1 MVRTSWV
8 ADVST
13 GVIILVCRVFTL
25 SPTEMSSDYFKG
37 LDIEAQNRYREKLSF
52 RGQELPDP
60 LDGDLVRFS
69 FSSDSR
75 NFPPVTAADIFMYL
89 VEGVCFYTKE
99 QFKSHKMG
107 EAYNA
112 FVSGKVKRLVS
123 FKAGKRG
130 EGIVVIAATVEASQ
144 MLTKAYQ
151 PWCVVQ
157 DDGTVTSAHCTCMAG
172 LGECCTHVAAL
183 LFSVEATVKYGLN
196 NPSPTDVACRWIEV
210 SRKSVAAPLSGIIF
224 FKPKVGQA
232 VIQVALRPRGPV
244 PTWTDE
250 QVRGFMHRIKALAPK
265 TLLLCSIT
273 DSEETDSAPEAADQE
288 PERPAKRKE
297 TPSQL
302 PLGGIYQN
310 MDLKAAQEVRL
321 TAAHCTEIEKA
332 TRGQSRSLRWKQ
344 ERKGRIT
351 ASVLGRV
358 ATCQSGA
365 DGLVAEVMGYIEAP
379 RVSNLRWGSEKE
391 PEAKRA
397 FIAKES
403 LKHKDLQLNECGL
416 FVVGSLPFLAASPDA
431 IVSCACCEKAVL
443 EVKCAASMKGASL
456 TKTSKRLP
464 YLDENLQLRHDH
476 GYYAQVQAQMA
487 ATKLRRAYFAVFT
500 GPPINIEVITF
511 DENFW
516 AAAKLK
522 AECFFINHIF
532 PELQS
537 VRIFKQI
544 KCARTTC
551 HCHGARSGRVVECSL
566 CCDIFH
572 LKCVNLKRTPR
583 SWVCTACQTVSRTG
597 DN

>member
-1 MVRTSWV
+1 
-8 ADVST
+8 
-13 GVIILVCRVFTL
+13 
-25 SPTEMSSDYFKG
+25 MSSNYFKR

-75 NFPPVTAADIFMYL
+75 NFPPITAADVFMYL

-99 QFKSHKMG
+99 QFKIHKMG

-130 EGIVVIAATVEASQ
+130 EGIVVIAANVEASQ
-144 MLTKAYQ
+144 TLTKAYQ
-151 PWCVVQ
+151 PWCVVK
-157 DDGTVTSAHCTCMAG
+157 DDVTVTCAHCTCMAD

-196 NPSPTDVACRWIEV
+196 NPSPTDEACRWIEV
-210 SRKSVAAPLSGIIF
+210 SRKSVAAPVSDIIF
-224 FKPKVGQA
+224 FQA
-232 VIQVALRPRGPV
+232 KGRTGCDSSCPETTGTC
-244 PTWTDE
+244 TWTDE
-250 QVRGFMHRIKALAPK
+250 QVRGFMHQIKALAPK
-265 TLLLCSIT
+265 TLLLSSIT

-302 PLGGIYQN
+302 PLGGIYQS
-310 MDLKAAQEVRL
+310 MDLKAAKEVRL

-332 TRGQSRSLRWKQ
+332 TRGQSKSLRWKQ

-365 DGLVAEVMGYIEAP
+365 DGLVAEVMGYIKAP

-403 LKHKDLQLNECGL
+403 LKHKDLQLSECGL
-416 FVVGSLPFLAASPDA
+416 FVVGSLPFLAAFPDA
-431 IVSCACCEKAVL
+431 IVSCACCEKVVL
-443 EVKCAASMKGASL
+443 EVKCAASMKGASF
-456 TKTSKRLP
+456 TKTSKCLP
-464 YLDENLQLRHDH
+464 YLDDNLRLRHDH
-476 GYYAQVQAQMA
+476 DYYAQVQAQMA

-500 GPPINIEVITF
+500 GPPVNVEVITF

-522 AECFFINHIF
+522 AESFFF
-532 PELQS
+532 
-537 VRIFKQI
+537 
-544 KCARTTC
+544 
-551 HCHGARSGRVVECSL
+551 
-566 CCDIFH
+566 
-572 LKCVNLKRTPR
+572 
-583 SWVCTACQTVSRTG
+583 
-597 DN
+597 

>member
-1 MVRTSWV
+1 
-8 ADVST
+8 
-13 GVIILVCRVFTL
+13 
-25 SPTEMSSDYFKG
+25 
-37 LDIEAQNRYREKLSF
+37 
-52 RGQELPDP
+52 
-60 LDGDLVRFS
+60 
-69 FSSDSR
+69 
-75 NFPPVTAADIFMYL
+75 
-89 VEGVCFYTKE
+89 
-99 QFKSHKMG
+99 
-107 EAYNA
+107 
-112 FVSGKVKRLVS
+112 
-123 FKAGKRG
+123 
-130 EGIVVIAATVEASQ
+130 
-144 MLTKAYQ
+144 
-151 PWCVVQ
+151 
-157 DDGTVTSAHCTCMAG
+157 MAG

-196 NPSPTDVACRWIEV
+196 NPSLTDVACGWIEV
-210 SRKSVAAPLSGIIF
+210 SRKSVAAPLSDIILS
-224 FKPKVGQA
+224 KPKVGQA
-232 VIQVALRPRGPV
+232 VIQVAPRPRGPV

-265 TLLLCSIT
+265 TLLLSSIT

-288 PERPAKRKE
+288 PEKPAKRKE

-321 TAAHCTEIEKA
+321 TAAHCTE
-332 TRGQSRSLRWKQ
+332 KQ

-351 ASVLGRV
+351 ASVLGHV

-365 DGLVAEVMGYIEAP
+365 NGLVAEVMGYIKAP

-416 FVVGSLPFLAASPDA
+416 FVVGSLPFLAASRDA

-456 TKTSKRLP
+456 TNTCKGLP

-476 GYYAQVQAQMA
+476 DYYAQVRAQMA
-487 ATKLRRAYFAVFT
+487 ATKLRRAYFADFT

-522 AECFFINHIF
+522 AERFF
-532 PELQS
+532 
-537 VRIFKQI
+537 
-544 KCARTTC
+544 C
-551 HCHGARSGRVVECSL
+551 
-566 CCDIFH
+566 
-572 LKCVNLKRTPR
+572 
-583 SWVCTACQTVSRTG
+583 
-597 DN
+597 